1 MRDYREFYI
10 DGQWVMPKGAREAE
24 VINPANE
31 EIVGVISLGTE
42 EHVDLAVQAARQ
54 AFDGWSRTTRDQ
66 RLDLLDQVCRAFESK
81 LDEIAKAITEE
92 MGAPLAQLSRPLQA
106 PAGLGHFLTATSI
119 LRDYDFEESLGTTRV
134 IREPAGVCGLITP
147 WNWPLNQIAAKVA
160 PALAAGCTMVL
171 KPSEIAPFSAYLLA
185 KIFDEV
191 GVPPGVFNLIN
202 GDGPGVG
209 APLAAHPDVD
219 LVSFTGS
226 TRAGTLVSIAAA
238 PTVKRVALELGGKS
252 ANIIL
257 DDADLETAVKHGVS
271 TMMLNTGQSCN
282 APSRMLVPLS
292 RIDEVERLAEQF
304 CKEIMVGDPMNADTN
319 LGPLA
324 SAMQYEKVQ
333 ECIRQGVAE
342 GAKLICGGL
351 GRPEGIESGFFAQPT
366 IFSAVNNQMQIAKEE
381 IFGPVLCIMP
391 YRDDDE
397 AIKIANDSCYGL
409 SGYVSS
415 GSLER
420 ARKVAKQLR
429 TGAVHLN
436 GAALDFTAPF
446 GGYKQSGNGREWG
459 KYGFEEFLEI
469 KAVMG
474 YEGS

>member
-1 MRDYREFYI
+1 
-10 DGQWVMPKGAREAE
+10 
-24 VINPANE
+24 
-31 EIVGVISLGTE
+31 
-42 EHVDLAVQAARQ
+42 
-54 AFDGWSRTTRDQ
+54 
-66 RLDLLDQVCRAFESK
+66 
-81 LDEIAKAITEE
+81 
-92 MGAPLAQLSRPLQA
+92 
-106 PAGLGHFLTATSI
+106 
-119 LRDYDFEESLGTTRV
+119 
-134 IREPAGVCGLITP
+134 
-147 WNWPLNQIAAKVA
+147 
-160 PALAAGCTMVL
+160 
-171 KPSEIAPFSAYLLA
+171 
-185 KIFDEV
+185 
-191 GVPPGVFNLIN
+191 
-202 GDGPGVG
+202 
-209 APLAAHPDVD
+209 
-219 LVSFTGS
+219 
-226 TRAGTLVSIAAA
+226 
-238 PTVKRVALELGGKS
+238 
-252 ANIIL
+252 
-257 DDADLETAVKHGVS
+257 
-271 TMMLNTGQSCN
+271 
-282 APSRMLVPLS
+282 MLVPLS